1 MSNVSVTVI
10 DQLPVGTPEILKSP
24 HVSEGPGRIARAP
37 VPSIYVDDRGDI
49 HRLRVG
55 HQRLNLLYSK
65 QGVMRSGYLHPH
77 PLHSIVISG
86 QVEVWTLAETGT
98 IKTMYS
104 QYEHFTIPPYVPHIL
119 YFPTSNDTIL
129 AEWWSPPSAEFQ
141 CYYYHPYR
149 KTIDIQNSLRMQEM
163 DSNPNNDN
171 DKNDKSALTAGTVT
185 GRHQRLVPQDE
196 VNLHDNTWTSSSLL
210 RWGSWILS
218 ISIATG
224 VGIAI
229 GIAISDPSMNRD
241 DDTKRTYS

>member
-1 MSNVSVTVI
+1 MSGVSVVVI
-10 DQLPVGTPEILKSP
+10 DHLPVGTPEILNSP

-77 PLHSIVISG
+77 PLHTIVICG
-86 QVEVWTLAETGT
+86 EVEVWTLDEGGT
-98 IKTMYS
+98 IKTTYS

-119 YFPTSNDTIL
+119 YFPKSNDTIL
-129 AEWWSPPSAEFQ
+129 AEWWSPPTAEFQ

-149 KTIDIQNSLRMQEM
+149 KTIDIQNSLRMKEVEEIG
-163 DSNPNNDN
+163 NHNNIEPLSIN
-171 DKNDKSALTAGTVT
+171 SGTTT
-185 GRHQRLVPQDE
+185 GRHQLLIPQDD
-196 VNLHDNTWTSSSLL
+196 VPLHQQWPTSSLF
-210 RWGSWILS
+210 RWGSWLLS
-218 ISIATG
+218 LSLATG

-229 GIAISDPSMNRD
+229 GLAISDQSIDRD
-241 DDTKRTYS
+241 VESKATN